1 MDFDG
6 ELLDAFIASCQEQL
20 ADIEAHVLAL
30 EGAGGSE
37 HVGAIFRAAHSI
49 KADAAAMGFARASA
63 FAHAVE
69 DVLELVRAGRVA
81 VDRALVDALLGAF
94 DDLRRMVEA
103 PCERADLDCSAS
115 LMALGRVLC
124 AALARRPSSEDC
136 VPACA
141 EPDIEAGVF
150 GPRELIESEIRVA
163 QVTIPAAKLD
173 ALVDQVGE
181 FAALGAR
188 LERSA
193 RQDRVLAAV
202 TEDLD
207 RLLAGLRDQVM
218 DLRLVP
224 LKPVFA
230 KFRRL
235 VRDAAAQ
242 TGKQVEFQVHGEDT
256 TLDKSAVEHVQG
268 ALAHIARN
276 AVDHGIEPPPTRLAA
291 GKTPTGLIRM
301 HARQIGGEVEI
312 VIQDDG
318 RGIDRDKLLRGAR
331 ERGLV
336 ADGAE
341 PALLDLVCLP
351 GLSTAERVSAYSGR
365 GVGMDAARDAIV
377 AMRGSLALTSAP
389 GQGSL
394 VTVRVPL
401 SLAMLDCLRVVVG
414 NATFF
419 VPLPNVEECLERRR
433 GFPRGHDGHAVLD
446 VRGELLPIV
455 GLGRLFESPE
465 GRSDLVSVVVVRA
478 GTRRLGLIVDGIVG
492 HRQIVLKNLS
502 RVMGR
507 VDGILGCSVTE
518 DGQMA
523 LVLDIAAIFRLCS
536 ASAGWS
542 GSADLA

>member
-30 EGAGGSE
+30 EGAGGPE

-69 DVLELVRAGRVA
+69 DVLDLVRAGRVV
-81 VDRALVDALLGAF
+81 VDRTLVDALLGAF

-124 AALARRPSSEDC
+124 AALARRSSSEDGL
-136 VPACA
+136 PSSA
-141 EPDIEAGVF
+141 EPDVEARVP
-150 GPRELIESEIRVA
+150 GPRDQADSETRVA

-173 ALVDQVGE
+173 VLVDQVGE
-181 FAALGAR
+181 LAALGAR

-193 RQDRVLAAV
+193 RRDRTLAVV

-242 TGKQVEFQVHGEDT
+242 TGKQVDFRVHGEDT

-268 ALAHIARN
+268 ALAHIVRN
-276 AVDHGIEPPPTRLAA
+276 AVDHGIEPPSIRLVA
-291 GKTPTGLIRM
+291 GKDPTGLVWM
-301 HARQIGGEVEI
+301 NARQIGGEVEI
-312 VIQDDG
+312 VIRDDG

-331 ERGLV
+331 ERGLA

-341 PALLDLVCLP
+341 LGLIELVCLP
-351 GLSTAERVSAYSGR
+351 GLSTADRVSAYSGR
-365 GVGMDAARDAIV
+365 GVGMDAARDAIM

-389 GQGSL
+389 GQGST

-419 VPLPNVEECLERRR
+419 IPLPSVEECLERRR
-433 GFPRGHDGHAVLD
+433 ALLAGRDGRAVLD
-446 VRGELLPIV
+446 VRGELLPVV
-455 GLGRLFESPE
+455 GLGRLFESPD

-478 GTRRLGLIVDGIVG
+478 GADRLGLVVDGIVG

-502 RVMGR
+502 RAMGR
-507 VDGILGCSVTE
+507 VDGILGCTVVE

-523 LVLDIAAIFRLCS
+523 LVLDIVAIFRLCS
-536 ASAGWS
+536 ASAGRS
-542 GSADLA
+542 GRENSA